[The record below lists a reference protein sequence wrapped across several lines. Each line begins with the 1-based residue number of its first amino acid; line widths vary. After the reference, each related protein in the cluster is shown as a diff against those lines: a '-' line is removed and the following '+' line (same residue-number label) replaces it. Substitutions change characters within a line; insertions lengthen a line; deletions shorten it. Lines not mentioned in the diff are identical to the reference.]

1 MNQRSAFFL
10 SGEATDPGYL
20 HVRDGQQWAEAKAF
34 TEDLW
39 TTYRPFADPHFLAD
53 AQNHFLQRFWEM
65 YLACTLIHRGFEVKR
80 VGHEGPEFYFL
91 CKGRRIWVEAIAPE
105 PGTGA
110 DRVPEIQRGQCYTVP
125 TDKILLRYTHAL
137 DAKHKRYKAAVAKG
151 IVQPGEQIVLAINSR
166 GIPHAPN
173 GAEMP
178 YVIKA
183 LLPFGALTYVVDTK
197 TNKLTDSFHQHR
209 SQLLK
214 ANTAPVATTS
224 FLDPRFS
231 HFAAVLHSS
240 VDCANSP
247 RELGE
252 EFLVLHNPMASPSLP
267 KDLFS
272 WCRQLEFYDETLQEV
287 PGHTEG

>member
-20 HVRDGQQWAEAKAF
+20 HVRDGKQWAEAKTF
-34 TEDLW
+34 TEYLW
-39 TTYRPFADPHFLAD
+39 TTYRPFADPNFLSD
-53 AQNHFLQRFWEM
+53 ARNHFLQRFWEM
-65 YLACTLIHRGFEVKR
+65 YLACALIHRGFEVKR

-91 CKGRRIWVEAIAPE
+91 CEGRRIWVEAIAPD

-110 DRVPEIQRGQCYTVP
+110 DRVPESQCGQRYTVP
-125 TDKILLRYTHAL
+125 ADKILLRYTNAL
-137 DAKHKRYKAAVAKG
+137 NVKHRRYEAALAKG
-151 IVQPGEQIVLAINSR
+151 IIQPGEQIVLAINSR
-166 GIPHAPN
+166 GIPHAPY

-178 YVIKA
+178 YVVKA
-183 LLPFGALTYVVDTK
+183 FLPFGALTYVVDAKTK
-197 TNKLTDSFHQHR
+197 KLTDSFHQHR

-224 FLDPRFS
+224 FLNPRFA
-231 HFAAVLHSS
+231 HFAAVIHSS
-240 VDCANSP
+240 VDCANHP
-247 RELGE
+247 HILGE

-272 WCRQLEFYDETLQEV
+272 WCHQLEFYDETLREV
-287 PGHTEG
+287 TGHTEG